1 MVAIAPQGI
10 PHHAVSAGSL
20 TFLMATVP
28 VPENNLNIL
37 GEHPNRTLY
46 LLGNREHLGL
56 ELAGAAIADQHDP
69 KLLSL
74 QCAHVASLSLFLSWK
89 VRQAERF
96 ADEQQGASVGILILA
111 Y

>member
-1 MVAIAPQGI
+1 
-10 PHHAVSAGSL
+10 
-20 TFLMATVP
+20 MATVP

-46 LLGNREHLGL
+46 LLGNRQHLGL

-74 QCAHVASLSLFLSWK
+74 Q
-89 VRQAERF
+89 
-96 ADEQQGASVGILILA
+96 
-111 Y
+111 